1 MIGLGDVLELRRQQ
15 DEESRKIEVDCA
27 DCNYCDDC
35 QKQCEV
41 QNA

>member
-15 DEESRKIEVDCA
+15 EEEINGIEADCD

-41 QNA
+41 KNA